1 MLCGYRIGKCAILS
15 NNGLLLILIDP
26 YYLSNI
32 DNKTQFKFDT
42 LLNFYWPMA
51 GTRLPRRSLIGRAI
65 KYRRRESQL
74 TATCP
79 NFIRTIKY
87 NVIDWNYFLFTMKKT
102 QNIIFALFHVIVSDS
117 EFEGATK
124 SQ

>member
-1 MLCGYRIGKCAILS
+1 
-15 NNGLLLILIDP
+15 
-26 YYLSNI
+26 
-32 DNKTQFKFDT
+32 
-42 LLNFYWPMA
+42 MA

-74 TATCP
+74 TATCS

-87 NVIDWNYFLFTMKKT
+87 NVIDWNYFLFPMKKT